1 MLSGVQWPCASD
13 HPSAQLHQPLHDGQH
28 REGRRTDPGAMSAA
42 DRSRVLARERSLG
55 PELLRGER
63 PLTVDHVR
71 VLARRF
77 NVEPGTLL

>member
-1 MLSGVQWPCASD
+1 
-13 HPSAQLHQPLHDGQH
+13 
-28 REGRRTDPGAMSAA
+28 MSAA
-42 DRSRVLARERSLG
+42 DRSRVLGRERSLG